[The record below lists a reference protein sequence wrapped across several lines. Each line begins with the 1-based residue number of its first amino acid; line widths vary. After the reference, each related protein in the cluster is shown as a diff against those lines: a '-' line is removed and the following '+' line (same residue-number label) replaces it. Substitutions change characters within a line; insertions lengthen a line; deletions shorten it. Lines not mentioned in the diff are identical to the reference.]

1 MTMITSKRQLWIGRI
16 MSGLVILFM
25 LFDGITKLLRLSSVV
40 EGTVGMGFSEHHVV
54 LIGLLGLFSIIL
66 YALPQTSVLG
76 AILLTG
82 YLGGAIA
89 SHIRLDNPLFSHTLS
104 PFYCAVLAW
113 GGIYFTNEKVR
124 NLLSFQR
131 SKQTVEK
138 NGLDRVNID

>member
-1 MTMITSKRQLWIGRI
+1 MTMTTSKRQLWIGRI

-40 EGTVGMGFSEHHVV
+40 EGTVEMGFSEHHVV
-54 LIGLLGLFSIIL
+54 IIGLLGLFSIIL

-89 SHIRLDNPLFSHTLS
+89 SHIRLDNPLFSHILS
-104 PFYCAVLAW
+104 PFYFAVLAW

-124 NLLSFQR
+124 HLLSFQR
-131 SKQTVEK
+131 SKPTVEK
-138 NGLDRVNID
+138 NGLDHVKID